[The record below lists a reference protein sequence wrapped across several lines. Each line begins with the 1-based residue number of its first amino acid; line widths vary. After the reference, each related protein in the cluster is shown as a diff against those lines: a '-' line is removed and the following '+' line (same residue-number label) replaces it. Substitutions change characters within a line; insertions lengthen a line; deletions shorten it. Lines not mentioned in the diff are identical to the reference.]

1 MTNLSKELCEVCN
14 FSTLLY
20 NPKNETLTRV
30 YPDFK
35 KDKNFVKLWKIVN
48 KQTKTEFLQR
58 LINRLRFEAGWYT
71 DDIKQAIRD
80 EEWIYE

>member
-1 MTNLSKELCEVCN
+1 MTNLSKELCYICN
-14 FSTLLY
+14 FSTLFF
-20 NPKNETLTRV
+20 NPENETLTRV

-35 KDKNFVKLWKIVN
+35 KAENFVKLWEIVS
-48 KQTKTEFLQR
+48 KQSKEEFLQR

>member
-1 MTNLSKELCEVCN
+1 MTNLSEQLCYICN
-14 FSTLLY
+14 FSTLFF
-20 NPKNETLTRV
+20 NPENETLTRV

-58 LINRLRFEAGWYT
+58 LINRLGFESGR
-71 DDIKQAIRD
+71 DVDEIKQAIRD